1 MKHIKLIASFVCAA
15 AVMASCTEKKESAA
29 SGADTTKAVIENIMT
44 RTSVRE
50 FTGRA
55 IGSDT
60 LEAIVRAG
68 MAAPTGANQQPWA
81 FVVVSDRA
89 ALDSLAAAD
98 PWANL
103 KTAAA
108 AIVVCG
114 DMQRKM
120 DGAFGEYWI
129 QDCSAASEN
138 ILLAAHAYGLGG
150 VWYGVYPATEFG
162 PAIRQALGMPG
173 YITPLNVIALGHPAA
188 PAAPKDK
195 WHPEHVHYQRW

>member
-1 MKHIKLIASFVCAA
+1 MKHIKMLSSLICAA
-15 AVMASCTEKKESAA
+15 ALLASC
-29 SGADTTKAVIENIMT
+29 SGQKAPEITAEDNTRAVIDNIMT
-44 RTSVRE
+44 RASVRE
-50 FTGRA
+50 FTGQP
-55 IGSDT
+55 IGDDT

-68 MAAPTGANQQPWA
+68 MASPTGANQQPWA
-81 FVVVSDRA
+81 FVVVSERA

-103 KTAAA
+103 QTAAA

-162 PAIRQALGMPG
+162 SAIRHALGMPG
-173 YITPLNVIALGHPAA
+173 YITPLNIIALGHPAA
-188 PAAPKDK
+188 PAEPKDK